1 MARSFRVFGQKEP
14 GDPEVRFSC
23 SALGFRVL
31 RLKGGGFGNSE
42 ALNPEPETPT
52 GEKSETPSPAF
63 GVQGVGMLDTD
74 SPKPYTTHE
83 KNCICGTTPSNTS
96 NKAEGMRTTGIS
108 ESPSPNREA
117 FWRPLISPGSPGS
130 RRLLTL
136 PVYNTA

>member
-1 MARSFRVFGQKEP
+1 MHLHPTHTDLNPEPWTPFWQAQLLGTTDRANCSVSPQVDDIVRACSFHVNSAEGCSSLPDLWLEALGFFGEKEP

-74 SPKPYTTHE
+74 SPKP
-83 KNCICGTTPSNTS
+83 
-96 NKAEGMRTTGIS
+96 
-108 ESPSPNREA
+108 
-117 FWRPLISPGSPGS
+117 
-130 RRLLTL
+130 
-136 PVYNTA
+136 